1 VPAPRDG
8 GKEEPTTLAAVIR
21 GAAGSP
27 ATARKQRRSGRRGQ
41 RRRSLPLLP
50 RALVVAAANL
60 TALCHDGSVHRVV
73 IVGGGFGGLRAARA
87 LRRAPVEITL
97 VDRRNFHLF
106 QPLLYQ
112 VATGS
117 LSPDEIATPLR
128 GVLRRQANARVLLGQ
143 VTDVDLAART
153 VHIGSV
159 DAGGETDIP
168 YDTLVVATGARH
180 AYFGRDEWA
189 AHAPGLKSIED
200 ALDIRRHIL
209 SAFEAAELERD
220 PAAREAWLTFVVVG
234 AGPTGVEVAGQ
245 IAELARDTLRGN
257 FRAMDPGE
265 TRVILVEAADRVLL
279 AFPPKLSERAADAL
293 GQLGVTVRR
302 ECRVM
307 GIEPDAVCVQ
317 DAGQTQAVRIATQTV
332 IWAAGVQASSL
343 TARLADAAG
352 APTDRTGRILVN
364 RDLTVP
370 DHPEVFAIGD
380 MACLVD
386 AHGRQLPGTAPVA
399 IQQGEHVARTV
410 RARVAAHPPTGAFR
424 YRDKGSLATI
434 GRAKAVAQIGRLQLW
449 GLPAW
454 VMWLLVHLLYLVGF
468 QNRVLV
474 LMRWSFSFLTRGRGA
489 RVITGA

>member
-1 VPAPRDG
+1 M
-8 GKEEPTTLAAVIR
+8 
-21 GAAGSP
+21 
-27 ATARKQRRSGRRGQ
+27 
-41 RRRSLPLLP
+41 
-50 RALVVAAANL
+50 
-60 TALCHDGSVHRVV
+60 HRVV

-87 LRRAPVEITL
+87 LRRAPVEVTL

-128 GVLRRQANARVLLGQ
+128 AVLRRQANARVLLGQ
-143 VTDVDLAART
+143 ARDVDLAART
-153 VHIGSV
+153 VHI
-159 DAGGETDIP
+159 DQAGAGEGADIP
-168 YDTLVVATGARH
+168 YDTLIVATGARH
-180 AYFGRDEWA
+180 AYFGRDDWA
-189 AHAPGLKSIED
+189 ADAPGLKSIED
-200 ALDIRRHIL
+200 ALEIRRRIL
-209 SAFEAAELERD
+209 SAFEAAEIEPD
-220 PAAREAWLTFVVVG
+220 PAMREAWLTFVVVG

-257 FRAMDPGE
+257 FRSIDPGE
-265 TRVILVEAADRVLL
+265 ARVILVEAADRVLL

-293 GQLGVTVRR
+293 DALGVTVRK
-302 ECRVM
+302 ECRVV
-307 GIEPDAVCVQ
+307 GIEPGAVRVQ
-317 DAGQTQAVRIATQTV
+317 DAGLAAPVRIAAQT
-332 IWAAGVQASSL
+332 ITWAAGVQASSF
-343 TARLADAAG
+343 TARLAEAAG
-352 APTDRTGRILVN
+352 APTDQAGRILVN

-380 MACLVD
+380 MVCLVD
-386 AHGRQLPGTAPVA
+386 ADGRQLPGTAPVA
-399 IQQGEHVARTV
+399 IQQGAHVARTV
-410 RARVAAHPPTGAFR
+410 RARLATHPPTGAFR

-434 GRAKAVAQIGRLQLW
+434 GRAKAVAQIGRMQLW

-454 VMWLLVHLLYLVGF
+454 IMWLIVHLLYLVGF